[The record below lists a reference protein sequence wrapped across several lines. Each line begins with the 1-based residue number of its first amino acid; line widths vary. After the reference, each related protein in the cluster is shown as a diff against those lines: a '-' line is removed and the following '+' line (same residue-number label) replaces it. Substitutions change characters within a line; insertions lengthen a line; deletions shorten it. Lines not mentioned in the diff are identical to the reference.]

1 MAGYALEKD
10 DLLARLRRI
19 EGQLRGLQR
28 MVEEERYCIDVVTQ
42 ISSVRAALDKVA
54 LGMLDAHARTC
65 LRDATAAGEGDE
77 AVAEL
82 VGAVD
87 RLLRR

>member
-1 MAGYALEKD
+1 M
-10 DLLARLRRI
+10 
-19 EGQLRGLQR
+19 
-28 MVEEERYCIDVVTQ
+28 VTQ

-54 LGMLDAHARTC
+54 LGLLDAHARTC
-65 LRDATAAGEGDE
+65 MRDAPADAEGEDR
-77 AVAEL
+77 VAEL

>member
-1 MAGYALEKD
+1 MAYQLEQE
-10 DLLARLRRI
+10 DLLGRLRRI
-19 EGQLRGLQR
+19 EGQVRGLQR
-28 MVEEERYCIDVVTQ
+28 MVEEGRYCIDVVTQ

-54 LGMLDAHARTC
+54 LGLLDAHARTC
-65 LRDATAAGEGDE
+65 MRAHDGEGGDE
-77 AVAEL
+77 QVAEL